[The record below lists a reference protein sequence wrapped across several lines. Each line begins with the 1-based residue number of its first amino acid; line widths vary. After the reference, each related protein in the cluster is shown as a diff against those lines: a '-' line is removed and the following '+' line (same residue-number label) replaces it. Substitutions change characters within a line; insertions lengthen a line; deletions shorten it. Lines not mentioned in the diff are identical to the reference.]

1 MKWNRMLVCC
11 VLIGFGLT
19 GCAEQSAEDS
29 QQGSDLG
36 MPAPDLLLAPDLM
49 PVDPTVACGVC
60 FPLEAL
66 PMSLRMRGE
75 ELLLKALDAEA
86 LYTIAADIKPMSSGF
101 VSLTYPANQPES
113 TEVGELRQILARFTC
128 TSAISAGVQTFA
140 ATYSGERYVEGVFF
154 HRRRFDETV
163 SAYKQLFTEIG
174 AVAGAEPLSVVE
186 KVDADATTRRFA
198 GYGHLFGYPSYAVD
212 FFVSAA
218 EEERKTGKFV
228 ERDFI
233 QLPTYISP
241 RGRFVYA
248 VPKGHVE
255 NDEDRALRLR
265 TEKVL
270 ERYRALRQT
279 YIGPDKPGVLSL
291 VRTWF
296 DDGKGRCA
304 PQHARLL

>member
-1 MKWNRMLVCC
+1 MGWNQRLACC
-11 VLIGFGLT
+11 LLLGIGLI
-19 GCAEQSAEDS
+19 GCAEPPTEDVAPVV
-29 QQGSDLG
+29 DLG
-36 MPAPDLLLAPDLM
+36 MPTPDLLPAH
-49 PVDPTVACGVC
+49 PTVACGVC
-60 FPLEAL
+60 FPLEDL
-66 PMSLRMRGE
+66 PMSLRVRGE

-101 VSLTYPANQPES
+101 VSLTYPANQPE
-113 TEVGELRQILARFTC
+113 TAEVGELRQILARFTC
-128 TSAISAGVQTFA
+128 TSAISASVQTIA
-140 ATYSGERYVEGVFF
+140 ATYAGERYVDGVFF
-154 HRRRFDETV
+154 HRQRFDETTKT
-163 SAYKQLFTEIG
+163 YKQLFAELG
-174 AVAGAEPLSVVE
+174 VSAGAEPLTVVE
-186 KVDADATTRRFA
+186 TVDADQTTRRFA

-233 QLPTYISP
+233 QLPTYVSP

-265 TEKVL
+265 TERVL
-270 ERYRALRQT
+270 DRYRALRQQ

-291 VRTWF
+291 VRSWF
-296 DDGKGRCA
+296 DDGMGRCS
-304 PQHARLL
+304 PLHTRIL